1 MVPYN
6 TYSWCS
12 CLMLSPPTLYQG
24 GSMWPTEY
32 GASKCVSLLRL
43 GCKKRWSPSWFS
55 PSWPT
60 LSTGSELLWP
70 ENAHAA
76 YGEVKEARHKEPAR
90 NWVLPTTTWVNF
102 FFLTFYSI
110 LEYSRLTMLV
120 IVSGGQ
126 QRDSAI
132 HIHVS
137 ILPQTPLPS
146 RLPHSTEQSFL
157 SCTVG
162 HCWLSILN
170 ITVLPV
176 NPNMWVNL
184 EVDSPSSVNPRGDY
198 NLKRNLELA
207 IP

>member
-102 FFLTFYSI
+102 FFFNFLFYIRVQPINNACNSFRRTAKG
-110 LEYSRLTMLV
+110 LSHTYTC
-120 IVSGGQ
+120 
-126 QRDSAI
+126 I
-132 HIHVS
+132 HS
-137 ILPQTPLPS
+137 P
-146 RLPHSTEQSFL
+146 
-157 SCTVG
+157 
-162 HCWLSILN
+162 
-170 ITVLPV
+170 
-176 NPNMWVNL
+176 PN
-184 EVDSPSSVNPRGDY
+184 SPPIQ
-198 NLKRNLELA
+198 A
-207 IP
+207 TA